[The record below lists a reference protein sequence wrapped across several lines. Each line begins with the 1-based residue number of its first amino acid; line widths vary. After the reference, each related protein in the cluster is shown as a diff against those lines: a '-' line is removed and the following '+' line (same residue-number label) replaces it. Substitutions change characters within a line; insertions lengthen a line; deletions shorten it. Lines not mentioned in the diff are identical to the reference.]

1 MQGVVVS
8 SQITRAEFALA
19 LKASSRAARKDEQRR
34 LLLIPLAC
42 LCAVLASTPVQEMSL
57 SLYMAEESRG
67 KEIKCCRNNPS
78 QVRSA
83 GESKLSFTFQK
94 VNFLLFVYL
103 PKLFVFTSEKGI
115 LLCRLHTDVRVLHL
129 GCNGDSVC

>member
-57 SLYMAEESRG
+57 SLYMAEESRE
-67 KEIKCCRNNPS
+67 KEIKYCRNNPS
-78 QVRSA
+78 QVLSA
-83 GESKLSFTFQK
+83 GESEDSFSLQK
-94 VNFLLFVYL
+94 RGFCSVGCTQMCVSCIWDATGT
-103 PKLFVFTSEKGI
+103 PSAESSKTE
-115 LLCRLHTDVRVLHL
+115 LCRT
-129 GCNGDSVC
+129 